1 MSPTR
6 RARDAAVLYCFLP
19 PLCLFLGESDDLI
32 ESFGSV
38 GGGHV
43 PEYSAGAC
51 RAELVVVADQPDAR
65 APIAAPGDDMVERE
79 GAGHAGLID
88 DHQGARPD
96 RIGERALVP
105 DRAGQLGR

>member
-1 MSPTR
+1 MLR
-6 RARDAAVLYCFLP
+6 F
-19 PLCLFLGESDDLI
+19 CLFPSSPLFKGESDDLI

-88 DHQGARPD
+88 DSPGCPARPHRRAGLGARS
-96 RIGERALVP
+96 RRATW
-105 DRAGQLGR
+105 

>member
-6 RARDAAVLYCFLP
+6 RARDAAVLFVSFLP
-19 PLCLFLGESDDLI
+19 SLSLGGESDDLI

>member
-1 MSPTR
+1 MLRFCIVS
-6 RARDAAVLYCFLP
+6 FLP
-19 PLCLFLGESDDLI
+19 FVVLGGKSDDLI

-79 GAGHAGLID
+79 VPAMPTASASGL
-88 DHQGARPD
+88 GARS
-96 RIGERALVP
+96 RRATW
-105 DRAGQLGR
+105 